1 MFLAAGKS
9 ADPLVLSRAF
19 APEKVATVAI
29 ASRDLDGKTVSVE
42 TGTLAKQADGSVCV
56 RVGDTITLVTAT
68 MAAPREGMDF
78 FPLLVDYEEK
88 MYAAGKI
95 PGVRYI
101 RREGRPSEN
110 AILTARRIDRT
121 IRPLFPEGF
130 RNDIQLVAT
139 VLSADPDNAAD
150 MPAMIGASAALS
162 ISPIPFQGPVGAV
175 RVGRLEGKMVVN
187 PTYAER
193 DQSDLD
199 LTVAVSPSGVVMLEG
214 MADELPEE
222 VLVEAVRFALPFAE
236 SLMEMQRGLVAEA
249 GKPKIEFTPLTVGDD
264 VRAAITGFAAIIGEA
279 IQNPDKKAREN
290 ATAEV
295 LEKLAA
301 DLAEQFP
308 ERMPEI
314 RLAME
319 EQTYQELRRLI
330 LDEGRRPDGRAP
342 DEIRPVWCEVS
353 LLPRA
358 HGSGLFTRG
367 QTQVMSVVTLGG
379 VGDEQLIDDLG
390 VVESKRFMHHYNFP
404 PYSVG
409 EVRPLRG
416 PSRRDIGHGSLVE
429 KSLLPLLPE
438 EEKFPYTIR
447 VVSEVLESN
456 GSSSMA
462 SVCGSSLALMDA
474 GVPIRGPAAGISIGM
489 VSDEHRHQLLTD
501 IQGVEDFSGDM
512 DFKVAGTG
520 QGVTGIQMDVKLKG
534 LTIDIVAE
542 AFDQARRARLSLLD
556 TMSKCIAE
564 PRPELAPHAPRVFTL
579 QIDPEKIGDIIG
591 PGGKVIKK
599 MEADFGV
606 EIDIEQ
612 DGRVF
617 IAAPD
622 QASGERA
629 LKVIEDITRDLKV
642 GEIYTGR
649 VVRIVPFGA
658 FIELLPGRDGLLHIS
673 QIARERIERVEDV
686 LRMGE
691 EVQVKV
697 IEIDPQGKVRLSRK
711 DLLAPSEGGQEPPA
725 REAPSRG
732 PRWRPRR

>member
-1 MFLAAGKS
+1 M
-9 ADPLVLSRAF
+9 
-19 APEKVATVAI
+19 AI
-29 ASRDLDGKTVSVE
+29 ASRDLDGKTISVE
-42 TGTLAKQADGSVCV
+42 CGTLAKQADGSVVV
-56 RVGDTITLVTAT
+56 RLGDTIALVTAT
-68 MAAPREGMDF
+68 MAKPREGIDF

-101 RREGRPSEN
+101 RREGRPSET

-130 RNDIQLVAT
+130 RNDVQIVAT

-162 ISPIPFQGPVGAV
+162 LSSIPFLGPVGAV
-175 RVGRLEGKMVVN
+175 RVGRVDGKMVVN
-187 PTYAER
+187 PTYGER

-199 LTVAVSPSGVVMLEG
+199 LVVSVSPLGVIMLEG
-214 MADELPEE
+214 MADQLPEE
-222 VLVEAVRFALPFAE
+222 VLLEAIGFALPHAE
-236 SLMEMQRGLVAEA
+236 SLMEMQRALAQESGKEKFAFSAVTVSDEVRQAVAKLG
-249 GKPKIEFTPLTVGDD
+249 GKIRD
-264 VRAAITGFAAIIGEA
+264 A
-279 IQNPDKKAREN
+279 IQNPDKKARETE
-290 ATAEV
+290 TAEV
-295 LEKLAA
+295 IEQLTVGLAETFPEKLA
-301 DLAEQFP
+301 
-308 ERMPEI
+308 EI
-314 RLAME
+314 RLAIE
-319 EQTYQELRRLI
+319 DQTYYELRTLI
-330 LDEGRRPDGRAP
+330 LDGKRRPDGRAP
-342 DEIRPVWCEVS
+342 DEIRPLSSAVG
-353 LLPRA
+353 LLPRT
-358 HGSGLFTRG
+358 HGSALFTRG
-367 QTQVMSVVTLGG
+367 QTQVMSVLTLGG

-416 PSRRDIGHGSLVE
+416 ASRRDIGHGSLVE
-429 KSLLPLLPE
+429 RALLPVLPDE
-438 EEKFPYTIR
+438 ERFPYTVR

-462 SVCGSSLALMDA
+462 SVCGSSLALMDG
-474 GVPIRGPAAGISIGM
+474 GVPIRGAVAGISIGM
-489 VSDEHRHQLLTD
+489 VSDDSRHQLLTD

-512 DFKVAGTG
+512 DFKIAGTRS
-520 QGVTGIQMDVKLKG
+520 GVTAVQMDVKLKG
-534 LTIDIVAE
+534 LTLDLIRE
-542 AFDQARRARLSLLD
+542 AFAQARKAREQLLD
-556 TMSKCIAE
+556 TMDTCIAA
-564 PRPELAPHAPRVFTL
+564 PRPELAPHAPRVFT
-579 QIDPEKIGDIIG
+579 IEISPDKIGNIIG
-591 PGGKVIKK
+591 PGGKTIKK

-606 EIDIEQ
+606 QIDIEQ

-622 QASGERA
+622 QTSGEQA

-673 QIARERIERVEDV
+673 QIARERIEKVEDV
-686 LRMGE
+686 LRMGD
-691 EVQVKV
+691 EVQVRV

-711 DLLAPSEGGQEPPA
+711 DLLGPPEGG
-725 REAPSRG
+725 EAPESERPSG
-732 PRWRPRR
+732 GRPPRRRPPRR

>member
-1 MFLAAGKS
+1 
-9 ADPLVLSRAF
+9 
-19 APEKVATVAI
+19 VAI
-29 ASRDLDGKTVSVE
+29 ASSELDGKTISVE
-42 TGTLAKQADGSVCV
+42 SGTLAKQATGSVVV
-56 RVGDTITLVTAT
+56 RIGDTITLVTAT
-68 MAAPREGMDF
+68 MAQPREGIDF
-78 FPLLVDYEEK
+78 FPLLVDFEEK

-130 RNDIQLVAT
+130 RNDIQIVAT
-139 VLSADPDNAAD
+139 VLSADPDNAPD
-150 MPAMIGASAALS
+150 IPALIGASAALAVS
-162 ISPIPFQGPVGAV
+162 SVPFLGPIGAV
-175 RVGRLEGKMVVN
+175 RVGRVDGKMVVN

-199 LTVAVSPSGVVMLEG
+199 LIVSVSPLGVIMLEG

-222 VLVEAVRFALPFAE
+222 TLVEAIKFATPFAE
-236 SLMEMQRGLVAEA
+236 QLMEMQRKFAAEIGKEKVA
-249 GKPKIEFTPLTVGDD
+249 FS
-264 VRAAITGFAAIIGEA
+264 AITISDEMREAVAKMGPAIRDA
-279 IQNPDKKAREN
+279 MQNPDKKARET
-290 ATAEV
+290 ATKEIV
-295 LEKLAA
+295 EQLTVELMEKFPEKLS
-301 DLAEQFP
+301 
-308 ERMPEI
+308 EI

-319 EQTYQELRRLI
+319 EQTYLELRNLI
-330 LDEGRRPDGRAP
+330 LDEGRRPDGRKP
-342 DEIRPVWCEVS
+342 DEIRALSCAVS
-353 LLPRA
+353 LLPRT
-358 HGSGLFTRG
+358 HGSALFTRG
-367 QTQVMSVVTLGG
+367 QTQVMSVITLGG
-379 VGDEQLIDDLG
+379 VGDAQLIDDIG

-416 PSRRDIGHGSLVE
+416 ASRRDIGHGSLVE
-429 KSLLPLLPE
+429 RALLPVLPE
-438 EEKFPYTIR
+438 EEKFPYTVR

-474 GVPIRGPAAGISIGM
+474 GVPIRSAIAGISIGM
-489 VSDEHRHQLLTD
+489 VSDDSRHCLLTD

-512 DFKVAGTG
+512 DFKIAGTRT
-520 QGVTGIQMDVKLKG
+520 GVTAVQMDVKLKG
-534 LTIDIVAE
+534 LTIEIVAE
-542 AFDQARRARLSLLD
+542 AFAQAKRAREQLLD
-556 TMSKCIAE
+556 TMGACLSQ
-564 PRPELAPHAPRVFTL
+564 PRPELAPHAPRVFT
-579 QIDPEKIGDIIG
+579 IVISPDKIGDIIG
-591 PGGKVIKK
+591 PGGKTIKK

-606 EIDIEQ
+606 QIDIEQ

-622 QASGERA
+622 GPSGEAA
-629 LKVIEDITRDLKV
+629 LKVISDITRDLTV

-658 FIELLPGRDGLLHIS
+658 FIELMPGRDGLLHIS

-686 LRMGE
+686 LKMGE
-691 EVQVKV
+691 EVEVKV

-711 DLLAPSEGGQEPPA
+711 ELLGPPA
-725 REAPSRG
+725 EGEEPEGDRPPSSR
-732 PRWRPRR
+732 PPRRR

>member
-1 MFLAAGKS
+1 
-9 ADPLVLSRAF
+9 
-19 APEKVATVAI
+19 VAI
-29 ASRDLDGKTVSVE
+29 ASRDLDGKTISVE
-42 TGTLAKQADGSVCV
+42 CGTLAKQADGSVVV
-56 RVGDTITLVTAT
+56 RLGDTIALVTAT
-68 MAAPREGMDF
+68 MAKPREGIDF

-101 RREGRPSEN
+101 RREGRPSET

-130 RNDIQLVAT
+130 RNDVQIVAT

-162 ISPIPFQGPVGAV
+162 LSSIPFLGPVGAV
-175 RVGRLEGKMVVN
+175 RVGRVDGKMVVN
-187 PTYAER
+187 PTYGER

-199 LTVAVSPSGVVMLEG
+199 LVVSVSPLGVIMLEG
-214 MADELPEE
+214 MADQLPEE
-222 VLVEAVRFALPFAE
+222 VLLEAIGFALPHAE
-236 SLMEMQRGLVAEA
+236 SLMEMQRALAQESGKEKFAFSAVTVSDEVRQAVAKLG
-249 GKPKIEFTPLTVGDD
+249 GKIRD
-264 VRAAITGFAAIIGEA
+264 A
-279 IQNPDKKAREN
+279 IQNPDKKARETE
-290 ATAEV
+290 TAEV
-295 LEKLAA
+295 IEQLTVGLAETFPEKLA
-301 DLAEQFP
+301 
-308 ERMPEI
+308 EI
-314 RLAME
+314 RLAIE
-319 EQTYQELRRLI
+319 DQTYYELRTLI
-330 LDEGRRPDGRAP
+330 LDGKRRPDGRAP
-342 DEIRPVWCEVS
+342 DEIRPLSSAVG
-353 LLPRA
+353 LLPRT
-358 HGSGLFTRG
+358 HGSALFTRG
-367 QTQVMSVVTLGG
+367 QTQVMSVLTLGG

-416 PSRRDIGHGSLVE
+416 ASRRDIGHGSLVE
-429 KSLLPLLPE
+429 RALLPVLPDE
-438 EEKFPYTIR
+438 ERFPYTVR

-462 SVCGSSLALMDA
+462 SVCGSSLALMDG
-474 GVPIRGPAAGISIGM
+474 GVPIRGAVAGISIGM
-489 VSDEHRHQLLTD
+489 VSDDSRHQLLTD

-512 DFKVAGTG
+512 DFKIAGTRS
-520 QGVTGIQMDVKLKG
+520 GVTAVQMDVKLKG
-534 LTIDIVAE
+534 LTLDLIRE
-542 AFDQARRARLSLLD
+542 AFAQARKAREQLLD
-556 TMSKCIAE
+556 TMDTCIAA
-564 PRPELAPHAPRVFTL
+564 PRPELAPHAPRVFT
-579 QIDPEKIGDIIG
+579 IEISPDKIGNIIG
-591 PGGKVIKK
+591 PGGKTIKK

-606 EIDIEQ
+606 QIDIEQ

-622 QASGERA
+622 QTSGEQA

-673 QIARERIERVEDV
+673 QIARERIEKVEDV
-686 LRMGE
+686 LRMGD
-691 EVQVKV
+691 EVQVRV

-711 DLLAPSEGGQEPPA
+711 DLLGPPEGG
-725 REAPSRG
+725 EAPESERPSG
-732 PRWRPRR
+732 GRPPRRRPPRR